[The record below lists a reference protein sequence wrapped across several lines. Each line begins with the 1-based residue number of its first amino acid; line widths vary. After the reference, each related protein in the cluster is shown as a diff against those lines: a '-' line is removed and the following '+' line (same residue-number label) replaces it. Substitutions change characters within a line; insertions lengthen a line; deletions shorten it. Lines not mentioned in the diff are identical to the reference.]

1 MRDDVAVSCCRILLK
16 SAILTLHS
24 DSFDVLPALSRLY
37 VIIHFCRFRFCGIST
52 TGNNYQCCFIWLAKL
67 QRYSGQFKV
76 YMVNKLVAF

>member
-1 MRDDVAVSCCRILLK
+1 MRDDVAVSYCRILLK

-52 TGNNYQCCFIWLAKL
+52 NNYQCCFIWLAK
-67 QRYSGQFKV
+67 YNV
-76 YMVNKLVAF
+76 IVNKLVAF